1 MIGSVF
7 PTSPLLT
14 GFIKTTSQASDIT
27 TPSLENATFCLP
39 AFCYEVANSTGCILA
54 IPCLFKSDIG

>member
-27 TPSLENATFCLP
+27 TPSLENTTFCLP
-39 AFCYEVANSTGCILA
+39 VLCYYVANSTGYLLA
-54 IPCLFKSDIG
+54 IPRLFESDKG